1 MVTMKK
7 KVLIVD
13 DDESILWILQ
23 RMFKDKKIETVE
35 ARDGKSALDMLK
47 GQDLSIAIMDIRMP
61 EKDGLDVLR
70 EIKETGCQTP
80 IIIMTAQGTMK
91 NAVEAMKHGAFDY
104 ITKPFDIGELEILVD
119 RALEHRKLKQEV
131 ANLKD
136 RLKERVAKEIT
147 FIGKSKAVQDVFKTV
162 GRIAPKDVP
171 VIIQG
176 ESGTGK
182 ELIAKLIHTN
192 SPRNEGPFIAVNSAA
207 IPRELMESELFGY
220 EKGAFTGAIE
230 TRLGKFE
237 LANNGTLFLDEIG
250 DMALDL
256 QSKLLR
262 AIQGQEFYRVGGKQP
277 IQVDVRII
285 AATNQDIEK
294 AVEEKKFREDL
305 LYRLNV
311 VTIKLPPLRSR
322 KEDIPLLAEYFLQ
335 KFQEEMGIE
344 PRTISPNATNALK
357 SYSWPGNVRQLENI
371 LRRAVLLSPNPM
383 LTPDD
388 VSLPRERRNRESL
401 EDIISSR
408 LEGYINS
415 IDASGKHE
423 LYDTIVPFMERPL
436 IKLVLKKTGGNQ
448 VKTAEILGIN
458 RNTLRKKIK
467 ELGIKVEEFS

>member
-1 MVTMKK
+1 MKK

-35 ARDGKSALDMLK
+35 ARDGKSALEMLK
-47 GQDLSIAIMDIRMP
+47 DQDLSIAIMDIRMP

>member
-1 MVTMKK
+1 MKK

-35 ARDGKSALDMLK
+35 ARDGKSALEMLK
-47 GQDLSIAIMDIRMP
+47 DQDLSIAIMDIRMP

-182 ELIAKLIHTN
+182 ELVAKLIHTN

>member
-1 MVTMKK
+1 MKK

-35 ARDGKSALDMLK
+35 ARDGKSALEMLK

-119 RALEHRKLKQEV
+119 RALEHRKLKEEV

-322 KEDIPLLAEYFLQ
+322 KEDIPLLVEYFLQ

-436 IKLVLKKTGGNQ
+436 IKLVLKQTGGNQ

>member
-1 MVTMKK
+1 MKK

-182 ELIAKLIHTN
+182 ELVAKLIHTN

-344 PRTISPNATNALK
+344 PRTISSNAANALK

>member
-35 ARDGKSALDMLK
+35 ARDGKSALEMLK

-182 ELIAKLIHTN
+182 ELVAKLIHTN

>member
-1 MVTMKK
+1 MKK

-35 ARDGKSALDMLK
+35 ARDGKSALEMLK

-119 RALEHRKLKQEV
+119 RALEHRKLKEEV

-322 KEDIPLLAEYFLQ
+322 KEDIPLLVEYFLQ

>member
-1 MVTMKK
+1 MKK

-35 ARDGKSALDMLK
+35 ARDGKSALEMLK

-119 RALEHRKLKQEV
+119 RALEHRKLKEEV

-182 ELIAKLIHTN
+182 ELVAKLIHTN

-322 KEDIPLLAEYFLQ
+322 KEDIPLLVEYFLQ

>member
-1 MVTMKK
+1 MKK

-182 ELIAKLIHTN
+182 ELVAKLIHTN